1 MQSTPRVTFGHRGL
15 HAPERG
21 LESRSAGELSAPG
34 VRRWVAGRG
43 GLSLA
48 GDASGWG
55 RWRGDLGWWMC
66 YPTLQENSKAEEH
79 RGSRVADAAEA
90 ALQHRR
96 SPAEEAG
103 SLSEVMSG
111 SDITVLLA

>member
-1 MQSTPRVTFGHRGL
+1 MMFGHPGL
-15 HAPERG
+15 RAPEGG

-34 VRRWVAGRG
+34 VQRWVAGRG
-43 GLSLA
+43 GLSPA
-48 GDASGWG
+48 GDATGWE
-55 RWRGDLGWWMC
+55 RWPGDLGWWMC
-66 YPTLQENSKAEEH
+66 YPTLQENSKAEEE
-79 RGSRVADAAEA
+79 RCGSRVADAAEA

-111 SDITVLLA
+111 SDITVRLA